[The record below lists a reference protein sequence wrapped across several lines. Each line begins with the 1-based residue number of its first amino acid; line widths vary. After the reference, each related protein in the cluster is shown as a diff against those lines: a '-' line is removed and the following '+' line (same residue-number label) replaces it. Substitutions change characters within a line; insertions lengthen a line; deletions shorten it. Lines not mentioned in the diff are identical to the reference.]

1 MFLFVN
7 FEDKFFLQKS
17 KIVMHSKAM
26 RKDFFYAFLS
36 FAKHETDFLPYSNID
51 SKKYSGSVLCGTRET
66 NAELNAKLE
75 FTKMTRNYSKYV
87 TTVRKYLNIS
97 NIFKNNEL

>member
-1 MFLFVN
+1 M
-7 FEDKFFLQKS
+7 
-17 KIVMHSKAM
+17 SKAM

-66 NAELNAKLE
+66 KCETKCETRIYKNDSKILEVRNHCTKIFE
-75 FTKMTRNYSKYV
+75 FTCP
-87 TTVRKYLNIS
+87 I
-97 NIFKNNEL
+97 